1 MSVIKLLLP
10 PLEAI
15 LCSVVNM
22 QSGHLLISVQFELI
36 AEVFF
41 SCLSVDNVSYHF
53 PAFSCSSFNSK
64 PPHSSCRTCA
74 VTDCVLVTNPAHPIC
89 PGTNP
94 SLLSPFI
101 LCTYVQDKAKLDA
114 ERVNLERLAHL
125 LAEQKTQLDT
135 CPEALKEQLQL
146 QLCRVSTH
154 IQPSSASS
162 S

>member
-15 LCSVVNM
+15 LCNVVNM
-22 QSGHLLISVQFELI
+22 QNGHLLFSVQFELI

-53 PAFSCSSFNSK
+53 SAFSCSSFNST
-64 PPHSSCRTCA
+64 PPHPSCLTCA
-74 VTDCVLVTNPAHPIC
+74 VTDCVVTNPAHPTC

-94 SLLSPFI
+94 SLLFPCI

-114 ERVNLERLAHL
+114 ERVKLERLAHL

-154 IQPSSASS
+154 TQPSSASS